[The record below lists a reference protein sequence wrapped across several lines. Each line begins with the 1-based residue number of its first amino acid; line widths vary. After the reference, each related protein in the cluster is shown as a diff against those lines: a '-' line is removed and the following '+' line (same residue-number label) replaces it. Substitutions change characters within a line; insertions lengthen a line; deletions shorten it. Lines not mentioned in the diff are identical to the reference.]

1 MTRLGWT
8 APVDRLDAGPVR
20 KGILWQH
27 ERIRALLHRAR
38 EVAELALDG
47 NPPTPDAV
55 ASAVGNIRSTMEIHL
70 AFEERVL
77 LPLLRD
83 DLPVGPQ
90 RADALLDEHKRQRE
104 MLSMV
109 HEEAR
114 RAPGLIML
122 AAKLSALTSW
132 LLDDMDE
139 EERCLLT
146 SDVIRDDSLVID
158 QSCG

>member
-1 MTRLGWT
+1 MMHLGWT
-8 APVDRLDAGPVR
+8 APVERLDAGPVR

-70 AFEERVL
+70 AFEERL
-77 LPLLRD
+77 LIPLLRD

-90 RADALLDEHKRQRE
+90 RADALLDEHTRQRE
-104 MLSMV
+104 MLSLI
-109 HEEAR
+109 HDEAR
-114 RAPGLIML
+114 RAPGLTML
-122 AAKLSALTSW
+122 AAKLAALTSW

-146 SDVIRDDSLVID
+146 PDVVRDDIVVIN
-158 QSCG
+158 QCGG